1 MDPLSVAASIAGL
14 LTAAG
19 EVGKFLGPYISAAHE
34 TPKIAAQVYAE
45 VRATTII
52 LSALQQLSQNLGS
65 VPAKYA
71 TLVTLD
77 QVIAVLTDG
86 VLLYSELEASL
97 SSLPSEPPG
106 TKPSLQSRLRW
117 ARKEPV
123 FVGVLTRLQGFKGS
137 ITLILSILQR

>member
-1 MDPLSVAASIAGL
+1 VHS
-14 LTAAG
+14 
-19 EVGKFLGPYISAAHE
+19 EV
-34 TPKIAAQVYAE
+34 Q
-45 VRATTII
+45 ATTII

-77 QVIAVLTDG
+77 QVVAVLTDG

-97 SSLPSEPPG
+97 SSLPSGLPG
-106 TKPSLQSRLRW
+106 TKPSLRSRLQW

>member
-1 MDPLSVAASIAGL
+1 MYV
-14 LTAAG
+14 
-19 EVGKFLGPYISAAHE
+19 SAARD
-34 TPKIAAQVYAE
+34 TPKIAAQVHSE
-45 VRATTII
+45 VQSTTII
-52 LSALQQLSQNLGS
+52 LPALRELSQNLGS

-71 TLVTLD
+71 TLVQVD

-97 SSLPSEPPG
+97 GSLASNTDAKLP
-106 TKPSLQSRLRW
+106 LRSRLQW

-123 FVGVLTRLQGFKGS
+123 FVGILTRLQGFKVS